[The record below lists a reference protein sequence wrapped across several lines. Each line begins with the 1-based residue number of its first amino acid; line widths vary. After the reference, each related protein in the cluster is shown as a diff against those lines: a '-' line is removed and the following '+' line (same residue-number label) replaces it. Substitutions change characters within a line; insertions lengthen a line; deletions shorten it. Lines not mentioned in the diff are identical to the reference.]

1 MLTVNWSLSLAP
13 AGSHE
18 NPIQKHPSSPF
29 YFFFSFCIDEPG
41 KAKETLRIWKFKA
54 KVDTHFY
61 VQYFLLKNFRSFDR
75 EVYSSFTPCGLKS
88 FKMLPPIGISVKA
101 VLNQTC
107 STGTNVTPMDITLSG
122 PNGLL
127 NTNDVCI
134 FLAFFLER
142 LIFLYLH
149 YSVASLFLL
158 YLSGELSNFSL
169 PK

>member
-1 MLTVNWSLSLAP
+1 MLAVNWSLSLSP
-13 AGSHE
+13 ACSHE
-18 NPIQKHPSSPF
+18 NTIQKHPSSPF

-54 KVDTHFY
+54 KVDRNLY